1 VQEFHERLAQKVGI
15 APEMAARYARHPGD
29 VVGDAMPGPPPD
41 LPAADPAFDLFEDRA
56 LDARVLE

>member
-1 VQEFHERLAQKVGI
+1 VWEFHERLAQKASI
-15 APEMAARYARHPGD
+15 TPEM
-29 VVGDAMPGPPPD
+29 PPATTGTSGTYPATRCRGSPY